1 MTDPAALPPDVRARL
16 EDLRHRIDAADVDF
30 VELLV
35 RRADLALKAA
45 ALKTEAGL
53 PLLDADREEELR
65 ANQRAAAGP
74 RLPSAEFDLVLDAV
88 RRLMRRVVGAS

>member
-16 EDLRHRIDAADVDF
+16 EELRHRIDAADVEF
-30 VELLV
+30 VELLA
-35 RRADLALKAA
+35 RRADLVLKAA

-53 PLLDADREEELR
+53 PLLDADREEAIRTNL
-65 ANQRAAAGP
+65 RAAAGH
-74 RLPSAEFDLVLDAV
+74 RLPSAEFDQLLDAV